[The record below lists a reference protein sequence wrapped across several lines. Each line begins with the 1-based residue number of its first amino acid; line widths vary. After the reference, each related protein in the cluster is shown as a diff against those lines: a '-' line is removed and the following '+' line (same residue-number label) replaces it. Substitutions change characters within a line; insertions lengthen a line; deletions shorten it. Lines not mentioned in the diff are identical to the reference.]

1 MKNFLYSRFSYALLG
16 SALLCFTSRI
26 FAQNAP
32 LQAPDLPPVTV
43 EGQSKSSPYA
53 DLYLFKNDVLNVSP
67 KNLAEALDHQLGL
80 ASSSFGQGANRPILR
95 GMSASRTPILQNGLA
110 SGDASTISEDH
121 AVAVDIL
128 FNQDIE
134 VLRGAQ
140 SLRYSSGA
148 NQGLIN
154 LIDNRI
160 PTRLLVAPQISFV
173 SQYNFNQQGLTN
185 GVFAE
190 DSIGHWTLHVD
201 NTTRSFN
208 DYKRPD
214 NQLQANSSQKSNDF
228 ALGGSYFRESG
239 FVGASFNQFQTQYG
253 IPSEEGAKIDL
264 LSQRFSLMAEESN
277 PFSGISKL
285 ATKLSYTDYAHQEL
299 STDNVA
305 QLEFK
310 NKSLDAR
317 VEVFHNPIMGW
328 TGSFGIQGGNSS
340 ISAMDLTSQGAAA
353 VVIPSTKS
361 NNLAI
366 FAVENRSWGTFD
378 IQEGIRYE
386 VVDRSPNTAIP
397 YSGEPNF
404 DVPIGSL
411 APQSLHP
418 VNKKYTLFSIS
429 HQAAWNYR
437 PDQAVSLRYTF
448 SQRAPSVEELYS
460 FGNHEATATFGVG
473 NTNLKKESANHFEL
487 GWKKNKGFAQGKLNV
502 YQSYMRDFI
511 YTQYTGVTDLESD
524 FPVREYLQANAI
536 LKGVESELTLNA
548 REDGFSGRVFADYTE
563 GVLNNGSYLP
573 LQPATRVGGAV
584 HYNRLGWKSSA
595 SLIHA
600 LGQYKTASSAF
611 YQEPSTESYNKLD
624 FRISK
629 SQSFQNFLVTY
640 FVQGNNLLNDTIR
653 YSTTVDTLRQTA
665 PQPGRTFIA
674 GIKIDY

>member
-1 MKNFLYSRFSYALLG
+1 MKNFLYSRFSHALLG

-43 EGQSKSSPYA
+43 EGQAKSSPYA

-190 DSIGHWTLHVD
+190 DAIGHWTLHVD

-214 NQLQANSSQKSNDF
+214 GQLQANSSQKSNDF

-317 VEVFHNPIMGW
+317 VEVFHYPIMGW

-340 ISAMDLTSQGAAA
+340 ISAMDLTSPGAAA
-353 VVIPSTKS
+353 VVMPSTKS

-366 FAVENRSWGTFD
+366 FAVENRSWGTFE
-378 IQEGIRYE
+378 I
-386 VVDRSPNTAIP
+386 
-397 YSGEPNF
+397 
-404 DVPIGSL
+404 
-411 APQSLHP
+411 
-418 VNKKYTLFSIS
+418 
-429 HQAAWNYR
+429 
-437 PDQAVSLRYTF
+437 
-448 SQRAPSVEELYS
+448 
-460 FGNHEATATFGVG
+460 
-473 NTNLKKESANHFEL
+473 
-487 GWKKNKGFAQGKLNV
+487 
-502 YQSYMRDFI
+502 
-511 YTQYTGVTDLESD
+511 
-524 FPVREYLQANAI
+524 
-536 LKGVESELTLNA
+536 
-548 REDGFSGRVFADYTE
+548 
-563 GVLNNGSYLP
+563 
-573 LQPATRVGGAV
+573 
-584 HYNRLGWKSSA
+584 
-595 SLIHA
+595 
-600 LGQYKTASSAF
+600 
-611 YQEPSTESYNKLD
+611 
-624 FRISK
+624 
-629 SQSFQNFLVTY
+629 
-640 FVQGNNLLNDTIR
+640 
-653 YSTTVDTLRQTA
+653 
-665 PQPGRTFIA
+665 
-674 GIKIDY
+674 